1 MDLKQRILQE
11 TSQLLFT
18 VGLSST
24 TMDMVARSCG
34 ISKRT
39 LYEQFSDKRTLV
51 EECLKAGYKKSSED
65 FKAITEASDDCFDA
79 LFRALTYV
87 RNKLSEVPAT
97 FYSDLKRL
105 YPDLYV
111 SLQKG
116 CDHKRVSSLSV
127 MLGEGKKEGLVEE
140 HVSTHV
146 AAFLFFALIEQL
158 HNNKRIAE
166 YNISQIEIFDC
177 AFVTFLRGV
186 ASAKG
191 LELIEGYIPKYNK
204 QHNI

>member
-51 EECLKAGYKKSSED
+51 EECLKAGYKKSGED
-65 FKAITEASDDCFDA
+65 FKAIIEASDNCFDA

-87 RNKLSEVPAT
+87 RNKLQEVPLT

-105 YPDLYV
+105 YPDLHN
-111 SLQKG
+111 SLQKE
-116 CDHKRVSSLSV
+116 CDHKRVSALTT
-127 MLGEGKKEGLVEE
+127 MLGSGQKEGLVEE
-140 HVSTHV
+140 HVNTHV
-146 AAFLFFALIEQL
+146 AAFLFFSLIEQL

-166 YNISQIEIFDC
+166 YGISQIEVFDC

-191 LELIEGYIPKYNK
+191 QQLIEKYLPKYNK